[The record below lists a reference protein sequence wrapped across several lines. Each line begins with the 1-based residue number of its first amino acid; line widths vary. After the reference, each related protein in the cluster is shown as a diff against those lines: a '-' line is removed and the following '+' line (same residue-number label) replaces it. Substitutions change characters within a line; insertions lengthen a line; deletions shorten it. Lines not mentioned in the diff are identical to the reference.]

1 MIEWRDE
8 GAVLSV
14 RQHGETSAIVEVF
27 TQGHGRHAGVVRG
40 GISRKMTPILQPGA
54 QVEVVWKARLDEH
67 IGTFTVEPL
76 RSRAAAVMGDR
87 LALAGL
93 NAVAGLLGVVL
104 PERDP
109 YPDLYRRTMGLLD
122 LLGDGDLWP
131 LAYLRWELALLE
143 DMGFALDLT
152 TCAVTGATEGLVYV
166 SPRSGR
172 AVSASGAGE
181 WADKLLPLP
190 PVMLGEG
197 TADDAA
203 VHTALLTT
211 GYFIEH
217 KLVQGSGGRPIPA
230 ARQRLLDQLAR
241 TRAT

>member
-14 RQHGETSAIVEVF
+14 RHHGETSAIVEVF
-27 TQGHGRHAGVVRG
+27 TQSHGRHAGVVRG
-40 GISRKMTPILQPGA
+40 GVSRKMTPILQPGA

-67 IGTFTVEPL
+67 LGTFTVEPL

-104 PERDP
+104 PERDSH
-109 YPDLYRRTMGLLD
+109 PDLYRRTMGLLD

-131 LAYLRWELALLE
+131 LAYLSWELALLE

-152 TCAVTGATEGLVYV
+152 TCALTGATEGLVYV

-172 AVSASGAGE
+172 AVSAAGAGD

-190 PVMLGEG
+190 PVMRGEG
-197 TADDAA
+197 AADDAA
-203 VHTALLTT
+203 IYAALGTT

-217 KLVQGSGGRPIPA
+217 KLVQGSGGRPMPA